1 MHQCLCAFVAPLVAL
16 LLVSSNSVE
25 TAQRDKRQLLALVAF
40 DDPIQ
45 RDAFDNKTDDQ
56 NDDAGRFYPLKI
68 GNSWQYRIGD
78 AKFVFKIT
86 RFEKVGDQMCAR
98 IEMSTGGQAQAV
110 EHVAVKD
117 GSICRYQFEGKQ
129 AEPPVKFLERPDQV
143 GHTWKVKSTIGQ
155 EKLAGT
161 FKIGKV
167 DKVTVPAGTFHNVV
181 TSSSDDM
188 DANGQKIGFTYYFAR
203 DVGMIKQ
210 TIKIH
215 NQEIAI
221 ELEKF
226 EPADGK
232 STADRKPSD

>member
-1 MHQCLCAFVAPLVAL
+1 MYQWLCALVAPLVAL
-16 LLVSSNSVE
+16 LLVLPNFVE
-25 TAQRDKRQLLALVAF
+25 TARRDKGRTVALVAF

-45 RDAFDNKTDDQ
+45 RDAFDSKTDDQ
-56 NDDAGRFYPLKI
+56 NDDAGRYYPLKV
-68 GNSWQYRIGD
+68 GNAWQYKIAD
-78 AKFVFKIT
+78 AKFVYKIT
-86 RFEKVGDQMCAR
+86 RLEKVGDQTCAR
-98 IEMSTGGQAQAV
+98 IEMSVGDKAQAV
-110 EHVAVKD
+110 EHVALKD

-188 DANGQKIGFTYYFAR
+188 DANGQKIGFTYYFAK

-215 NQEIAI
+215 NQEVTI

-232 STADRKPSD
+232 ATADRKPPD